1 MSASPLIDRRHLDFM
16 LYEMFGIEALR
27 SYPRY
32 AEHSRETFDAAIE
45 LAHKVALEKFLPHN
59 RKSDLNEPRMVDGKV
74 VLIPEIE
81 EGLKAFNEAGFMA
94 VLADYE
100 QGGMQ
105 LPFVVAS
112 VCDSLFSSA
121 NAGTIA
127 YPALARAAANLLAV
141 YGT

>member
-16 LYEMFGIEALR
+16 LYEMFGIEGLR

-94 VLADYE
+94 VLADYG
-100 QGGMQ
+100 QGGM
-105 LPFVVAS
+105 
-112 VCDSLFSSA
+112 
-121 NAGTIA
+121 
-127 YPALARAAANLLAV
+127 
-141 YGT
+141 

>member
-59 RKSDLNEPRMVDGKV
+59 RKSDLNEPRMVDGRV
-74 VLIPEIE
+74 VPITDTEVGPQSL
-81 EGLKAFNEAGFMA
+81 NEAGLMS
-94 VLADYE
+94 VLA
-100 QGGMQ
+100 G
-105 LPFVVAS
+105 
-112 VCDSLFSSA
+112 
-121 NAGTIA
+121 
-127 YPALARAAANLLAV
+127 
-141 YGT
+141 